1 MISAQLQM
9 EVSGPSAKLSPHTLG
24 PQDPRGL
31 SKGQVG
37 PREGT
42 PGTLG
47 DSSLSGSI
55 LRITGHQECWQPRD
69 RENRKLTYSPLPG
82 PGAGLEPGVFSRAHS
97 GVAASLLHQ
106 HLPLPPRALLCL
118 PPDSWEPREQPS
130 GLSETGQAS
139 SRRLVPMPYTDAM
152 QSYLASLG
160 TGLVGN
166 SLRPWHSH
174 SFLGRCW
181 IPQDKWGQ
189 GRRGSGMT
197 AACPGPHHPS

>member
-1 MISAQLQM
+1 MTVRTENSHIH
-9 EVSGPSAKLSPHTLG
+9 PCR
-24 PQDPRGL
+24 DPGL
-31 SKGQVG
+31 VW
-37 PREGT
+37 
-42 PGTLG
+42 
-47 DSSLSGSI
+47 SL
-55 LRITGHQECWQPRD
+55 
-69 RENRKLTYSPLPG
+69 
-82 PGAGLEPGVFSRAHS
+82 FSRAHS

-106 HLPLPPRALLCL
+106 HLPLPPGALLCL
-118 PPDSWEPREQPS
+118 PPDSWKPREQPP
-130 GLSETGQAS
+130 GLGETGQAS
-139 SRRLVPMPYTDAM
+139 SRRLVPVPCTDAV

-197 AACPGPHHPS
+197 AACPGPHRPTCQLPDRRAQL